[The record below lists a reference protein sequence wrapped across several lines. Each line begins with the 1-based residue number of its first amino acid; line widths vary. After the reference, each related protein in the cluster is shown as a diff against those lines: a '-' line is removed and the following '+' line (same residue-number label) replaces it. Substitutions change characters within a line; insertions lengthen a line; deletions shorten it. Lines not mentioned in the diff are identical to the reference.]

1 MEDEGS
7 VSQGWIGLREWL
19 GFERKVLGLVG
30 MKSVDIEVLAMGVV
44 GREKL
49 DIDGHCE
56 GLWVDIEVLV
66 MGVVDREK
74 VDIDG
79 HCEG

>member
-30 MKSVDIEVLAMGVV
+30 MKSVDIEVLVMGVV
-44 GREKL
+44 G
-49 DIDGHCE
+49 
-56 GLWVDIEVLV
+56 
-66 MGVVDREK
+66 REK